1 MNDDLKILL
10 KHIKKMFNLQYHTRY
25 WLMLVD
31 DRFDKTY
38 NFFFHYQRKRQRERS
53 IPLHAVKTYNLEY
66 LEKLIKDLQVV
77 YHFSIIYVG
86 FEDEYWPSNHQLIQR
101 RRLWD
106 E

>member
-10 KHIKKMFNLQYHTRY
+10 ERIRGLFKLQYRTRY
-25 WLMLVD
+25 WVMLVD
-31 DRFDKTY
+31 DHFDKTY
-38 NFFFHYQRKRQRERS
+38 NFFFHYQRKQQRERS

-66 LEKLIKDLQVV
+66 LEKLIADLRSV
-77 YHFSIIYVG
+77 YHFNITYVG
-86 FEDEYWPSNHQLIQR
+86 FEDEYWPSTHRLIQR